1 MRTMWILGMRRPYKR
16 TSQALRDADAGRNE
30 IAPVGIPTPHVDKTN
45 EAIQETHSIY
55 SVTSSRVVLEQ
66 HDSCPDIVRMAASKQ
81 AMLAWCGVWRQ
92 RKGTVQVQVNTDPLQ
107 ADPLT
112 AAAQRR

>member
-1 MRTMWILGMRRPYKR
+1 MREVGGSGRFLSYSNINENYVDIGDEEAMER
-16 TSQALRDADAGRNE
+16 TSQALRDAGRNE

-92 RKGTVQVQVNTDPLQ
+92 RKGTV
-107 ADPLT
+107 
-112 AAAQRR
+112 